1 MAVEPE
7 KNAAIRRQVAIGTL
21 TNYAGRVINLGV
33 WFVLTPII
41 FNHLGKSDYGL
52 WALVAS
58 FVAYGSLA
66 DVGIA
71 SAVVK
76 YVAEFRAR
84 GDSETASQLIATAL
98 WLYCGLGLVVIVV
111 GVVLAPLVPHIIHVP
126 SNEHATASW
135 LVLLTAFGVAAQLPS
150 NCAIAVLRG
159 LNRYDLMN
167 LIGSL
172 AILTLAVCVVVVLAV
187 GGGVVAIAALVAPL
201 TLLWLVPTVLLIR
214 RAAPDLRFGFRGA
227 RRSLA
232 RRMTIFGSAL
242 FGIQVAQ
249 VLKLQSD
256 EFVIGASLPV
266 RFVSPYSVAR
276 RLSSLPGQLSDQ
288 FVFVLLPLASR
299 LHAEGDASL
308 LRELYLSGIRVTLA
322 LFSVVGGA
330 LIIFAKPFLLA
341 WVPQAASSSDIVV
354 LLTVA
359 ALLEALISPVSQ
371 ALQGMSRHRPLVVF
385 ALGSAVLNLG
395 LSISLIGPL
404 GVRGVAIGTLVA
416 TAIEAAIVLPF
427 GARVLGVRG
436 GDVGRRILVPGVVPL
451 IPMVAVLAVIH
462 AAIAPAS
469 IPAIAL
475 SGFIGAL
482 VYSACYLALPAT
494 ASERA
499 LARRIISFGIRA
511 VAR

>member
-172 AILTLAVCVVVVLAV
+172 AILTLAVCIVVVLAV

-232 RRMTIFGSAL
+232 RRMTVFGSAL

-249 VLKLQSD
+249 VLM
-256 EFVIGASLPV
+256 
-266 RFVSPYSVAR
+266 
-276 RLSSLPGQLSDQ
+276 
-288 FVFVLLPLASR
+288 VL
-299 LHAEGDASL
+299 
-308 LRELYLSGIRVTLA
+308 
-322 LFSVVGGA
+322 
-330 LIIFAKPFLLA
+330 
-341 WVPQAASSSDIVV
+341 
-354 LLTVA
+354 
-359 ALLEALISPVSQ
+359 
-371 ALQGMSRHRPLVVF
+371 
-385 ALGSAVLNLG
+385 
-395 LSISLIGPL
+395 
-404 GVRGVAIGTLVA
+404 
-416 TAIEAAIVLPF
+416 
-427 GARVLGVRG
+427 
-436 GDVGRRILVPGVVPL
+436 
-451 IPMVAVLAVIH
+451 
-462 AAIAPAS
+462 
-469 IPAIAL
+469 
-475 SGFIGAL
+475 
-482 VYSACYLALPAT
+482 
-494 ASERA
+494 
-499 LARRIISFGIRA
+499 
-511 VAR
+511 